1 MFLSYFCF
9 TSLISSHL
17 AFFLKSFHRLLLLL
31 YRLPGTTNSQAPL
44 KAPSLLNGA
53 RKALLNF
60 PHLSQTPPIVWT
72 GFPSRGAFPSAGFK
86 RGPDNSVRQLKL
98 EKINLIL
105 SREMKG
111 FYLLEL
117 LCSKCDGEL
126 ASTDRRKHI
135 TLQEETQA
143 QLKAALWCLL
153 SGVQASN
160 STFLSA
166 QSWPCP
172 LFYLIWCLW
181 SC

>member
-60 PHLSQTPPIVWT
+60 PHLSQTPSIVWT
-72 GFPSRGAFPSAGFK
+72 GFPFLLQ
-86 RGPDNSVRQLKL
+86 VLKVAQTTL
-98 EKINLIL
+98 WDSWSWKKINLTL
-105 SREMKG
+105 SGEMKG

-117 LCSKCDGEL
+117 LCSKCGGEL

-143 QLKAALWCLL
+143 QLKAAVWCLL
-153 SGVQASN
+153 SGVQTSL
-160 STFLSA
+160 SRFLSA

-181 SC
+181 SR